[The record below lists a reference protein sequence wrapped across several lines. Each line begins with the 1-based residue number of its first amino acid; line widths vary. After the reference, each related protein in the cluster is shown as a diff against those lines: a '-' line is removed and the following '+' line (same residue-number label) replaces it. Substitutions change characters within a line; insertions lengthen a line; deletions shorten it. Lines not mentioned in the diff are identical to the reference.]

1 MHMHVSL
8 LDTLVSPLLYPVK
21 TYRTWLCRS
30 AALVVVFSFFSFDLM
45 RVESVEIASLS
56 IVKSINDSGG
66 GDDDT
71 HLSHNEIDFHSVCST
86 LALQG
91 LAAVSCWMMML
102 LAHTIT
108 HKRLNL
114 TFDEQ
119 QLQYIILL
127 RK

>member
-1 MHMHVSL
+1 
-8 LDTLVSPLLYPVK
+8 
-21 TYRTWLCRS
+21 
-30 AALVVVFSFFSFDLM
+30 M
-45 RVESVEIASLS
+45 RVESVKIASLS

-127 RK
+127 RI

>member
-1 MHMHVSL
+1 MSL
-8 LDTLVSPLLYPVK
+8 LCTLVSPLLYPVK
-21 TYRTWLCRS
+21 TYQTWLRRFKTISLSCS
-30 AALVVVFSFFSFDLM
+30 CGCPFFSLYLM
-45 RVESVEIASLS
+45 RVESVKIASLS

-114 TFDEQ
+114 TFDEE